1 VGERWPGPAE
11 ARQSEGG
18 PELCLRAWG
27 FGFCGAMR
35 VPVRKGLWG
44 KWLRPF

>member
-1 VGERWPGPAE
+1 VAGTGGGASVRGRTGAVSACVGFRSYG
-11 ARQSEGG
+11 R
-18 PELCLRAWG
+18 
-27 FGFCGAMR
+27 FCGAMR